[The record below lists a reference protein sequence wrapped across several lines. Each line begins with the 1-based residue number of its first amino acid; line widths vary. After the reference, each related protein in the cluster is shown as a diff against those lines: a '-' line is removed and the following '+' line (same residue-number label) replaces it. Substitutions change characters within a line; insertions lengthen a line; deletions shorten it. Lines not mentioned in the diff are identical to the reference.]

1 MFLNFTTISYI
12 LFIYNLIRYA
22 LFKLFPNLLSEKVKQ
37 NLNNISALSYSLIV
51 STSII
56 GIISVNYYNCCLNGK
71 TNTYDKLKRSD
82 KILHI
87 IPLLLINL
95 VAPKPEEIS
104 IKKEYLYSFTP
115 IMNAIYCYFIDFEK
129 IYYKV
134 PQSNLL
140 VFGNF
145 IALVST
151 YLKY

>member
-1 MFLNFTTISYI
+1 MYAKTYKELK
-12 LFIYNLIRYA
+12 LHDLLI
-22 LFKLFPNLLSEKVKQ
+22 
-37 NLNNISALSYSLIV
+37 
-51 STSII
+51 
-56 GIISVNYYNCCLNGK
+56 
-71 TNTYDKLKRSD
+71 
-82 KILHI
+82 HI
-87 IPLLLINL
+87 IPLLTINFI
-95 VAPKPEEIS
+95 VPKSEQIS

-134 PQSNLL
+134 PQNNLL